1 MPGFPMRTSI
11 RKSRVAVLY
20 VHPLFGQGIA
30 RLLRAVNDLE
40 VTCLGA
46 CVAEA
51 SQHLKRLRPHAIVLE
66 GCREDGILD
75 EVLSGLPPALII
87 RVAPEDNVMD
97 IYHRRQVISARPETL
112 VSTIHGGLRDPI
124 E

>member
-1 MPGFPMRTSI
+1 MGVSM

-30 RLLRAVNDLE
+30 RLLRAVSDLE

-46 CVAEA
+46 CVADAPE
-51 SQHLKRLRPHAIVLE
+51 HLKRLRPHAIVLE
-66 GCREDGILD
+66 GCREDGVLD
-75 EVLSGLPPALII
+75 DVLSDLPPALVI
-87 RVAPEDNVMD
+87 RIAPEDNFMD
-97 IYHRRQVISARPETL
+97 IYHRRQLISARPETL
-112 VSTIHGGLRDPI
+112 VSTIHGGLRGPV